1 MAFKYKLTKKVEE
14 FLDNSEYEEINI
26 GYSNTQVFHIIKNK
40 EDYFLKVGKKE
51 YLNDEYSKLKYLQ
64 DKLPVPKITFR
75 EIYDDIEYLITTKIP
90 GEMVCSDYYM
100 KHQSEGIDII
110 VEAFKLLYNVDICNC
125 PINVSLDYKLSIA
138 ESNIRKGLIK
148 DENIDEKELER
159 FGSAQGVL
167 DYLKKNK
174 FAEDLCFSH
183 WDISLPNIFADD
195 GKFSGFIDVGD
206 CGIADRW
213 FDIAIVIRSIIR
225 NFGEE
230 YVQEF
235 LDKLGFDYDKFKFD
249 YYMLLMQLY
258 L

>member
-1 MAFKYKLTKKVEE
+1 MFKYKLTKKVEE
-14 FLDNSEYEEINI
+14 FLDESEYEEINI
-26 GYSNTQVFHIIKNK
+26 GYSNTQVFHIIKNEK
-40 EDYFLKVGKKE
+40 EYFLKIGEKE
-51 YLNDEYSKLKYLQ
+51 SLNNEYTKLQYLQ
-64 DKLPVPKITFR
+64 NKLPVP
-75 EIYDDIEYLITTKIP
+75 EIVFHETNENIEYLITSKIP

-100 KHQSEGIDII
+100 NHQSEGIDII
-110 VEAFKLLYNVDICNC
+110 VEAFKLLYNIDISDCS
-125 PINVSLDYKLSIA
+125 IDVSLDYKLSLA
-138 ESNIRKGLIK
+138 ENNIKKGLIK
-148 DENIDEKELER
+148 NDNIDKEVLEKYGNVE
-159 FGSAQGVL
+159 GIL
-167 DYLKKNK
+167 DYLKKNR
-174 FAEDLCFSH
+174 FDEDLCFSH
-183 WDISLPNIFADD
+183 GDISLPNIFADE

-235 LDKLGFDYDKFKFD
+235 LDKLGFKYDKFKFD

>member
-1 MAFKYKLTKKVEE
+1 MFKYKLTKKVEE
-14 FLDNSEYEEINI
+14 FLDESEYEEINI
-26 GYSNTQVFHIIKNK
+26 GYSNTQVFHIIKNEK
-40 EDYFLKVGKKE
+40 EYFLKIGEKE
-51 YLNDEYSKLKYLQ
+51 YLNNEYIKLQYLQ
-64 DKLPVPKITFR
+64 NKLPVPKIVFH
-75 EIYDDIEYLITTKIP
+75 EINDNIEYLITSKIP

-100 KHQSEGIDII
+100 NHQSEGIDII
-110 VEAFKLLYNVDICNC
+110 VEAFKLLYNIDISDCS
-125 PINVSLDYKLSIA
+125 IDVSLDYKLSLA
-138 ESNIRKGLIK
+138 ENNIKKGLIK
-148 DENIDEKELER
+148 NENIDKKVLEKYGDVE
-159 FGSAQGVL
+159 GVL

-174 FAEDLCFSH
+174 FDEDLCFSH
-183 WDISLPNIFADD
+183 GDISLPNIFADE

-235 LDKLGFDYDKFKFD
+235 LDKLGFKYDKFKFD